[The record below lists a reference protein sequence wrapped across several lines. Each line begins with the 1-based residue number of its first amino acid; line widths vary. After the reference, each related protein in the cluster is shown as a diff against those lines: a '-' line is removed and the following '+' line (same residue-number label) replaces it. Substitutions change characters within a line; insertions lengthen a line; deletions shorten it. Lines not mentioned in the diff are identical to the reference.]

1 MIVMIAA
8 LFQVALTGR
17 GELGNGIVV
26 LRGDE
31 VGAPIHHLSYA
42 CFTSHILL
50 SDFNSKERRLG
61 RIA

>member
-1 MIVMIAA
+1 MIVMIAT
-8 LFQVALTGR
+8 LFQVALTR
-17 GELGNGIVV
+17 CELGNGIVV